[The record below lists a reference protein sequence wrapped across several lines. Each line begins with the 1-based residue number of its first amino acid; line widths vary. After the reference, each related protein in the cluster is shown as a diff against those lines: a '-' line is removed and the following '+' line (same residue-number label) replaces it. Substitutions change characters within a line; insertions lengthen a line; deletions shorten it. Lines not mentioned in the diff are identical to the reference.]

1 MTILNDPEDF
11 KVLEFY
17 RYPTAV
23 VRRIVEYDNGFHAT
37 SPDNVEDVKDLFDE
51 LLNFA
56 YDKTGNER
64 MYIFGAIIVL
74 YVPTNTIFYVGY
86 KDWNWCIG
94 LELNKYMTGESIVI
108 KYDKE

>member
-37 SPDNVEDVKDLFDE
+37 SPDNVEDVKDLFEE
-51 LLNFA
+51 LLKVA
-56 YDKTGNER
+56 EEKTGKDLMDNKVA
-64 MYIFGAIIVL
+64 MKVL

-108 KYDKE
+108 EYDKE